1 MPDDIV
7 TQVEKLSRAV
17 DRTVYRVEALR
28 IGVIG
33 LLSALARH
41 DPVLAAKIM
50 SDVIRVLDAAADV
63 SELQARKTEL
73 DELGQDLRRE
83 LRAVLEHAPPDGRL
97 L

>member
-17 DRTVYRVEALR
+17 DRTVHRVEALR
-28 IGVIG
+28 IGLIG

-41 DPVLAAKIM
+41 DPVLAANLM
-50 SDVIRVLDAAADV
+50 SDVIRVLDAAAHE
-63 SELQARKTEL
+63 SELHARKTEL
-73 DELGQDLRRE
+73 HELGQDLRQE
-83 LRAVLEHAPPDGRL
+83 LRAILDHVPPDGRL